1 MKFKIEKIVEDED
14 GRVFTVSEHN
24 EARGKRV
31 RLLRAPHLET
41 DVVVSPAT
49 EDSINQIRDK
59 K

>member
-24 EARGKRV
+24 ESRGKHV

-41 DVVVSPAT
+41 DVAVSPAT
-49 EDSINQIRDK
+49 EDLINQIRNK